1 MINYGVIIYYKRDN
15 FDIVHINYGGSFYAP
30 INRVEFDFAHML
42 INYSKSEIGII
53 ELPFGEFEKN
63 LLLNKANKVRV
74 VGGVLEYYYE
84 EEIPKKSRLD
94 VLEEDV
100 ENMKIDNALAI
111 AEVIEKGE
119 SDKLELSEAIA
130 ETIELITGG
139 IDESVVNDN
148 TDSTNNSVHNV

>member
-1 MINYGVIIYYKRDN
+1 MINYGVIVYYRRDN

-42 INYSKSEIGII
+42 IDYSKSEIGII

-84 EEIPKKSRLD
+84 EEKVEKSRLD
-94 VLEEDV
+94 VLEEDVENMKIDV

-130 ETIELITGG
+130 ETIELITGM
-139 IDESVVNDN
+139 
-148 TDSTNNSVHNV
+148 